1 VSSSEPLV
9 IDQAL
14 FGYADGHRQIGSS
27 VRLPSKDQYQLAAA
41 SDLASGASLGPNDS
55 YLTGLP
61 LAESRRFA
69 LIRTWSA
76 PEMPRPGCVWSH
88 VILIEPRLLASHGD
102 LADFLALLK
111 RPHAAG
117 NEEYAEPLKLLPNV
131 RSMVAPDLSTIESL
145 IWQYYSGER
154 ALLDPDVPAP
164 NLEAAIMAVWSQQWP
179 RLRSSFAFRTASGAE
194 RRRSELINY
203 DVQVGGGR
211 QNRPIVAKEDWVA
224 AGTDDAVSAMV
235 NPLRRFLW
243 RYGRDLS
250 SSRKNYRTLVE
261 LYLAVSRSKEL
272 LAEEAIQIF
281 EAMPDAG
288 DGEILKRDIL
298 GVGVSP
304 SLLPALAP
312 DELLRLLVSNRFD
325 GLSAED
331 KLLQRFNS
339 IPPSQVP
346 ALADFVERHGRELGN
361 WSEAIDHGLVAVA
374 DRDALLGQLPGRIR
388 RLILE
393 SRPEL
398 IDRETLAPLSDEALI
413 ELAAHHTDDDATAPF
428 FASCIVRRDLG
439 SANERLFLAMPLR
452 TFVAAVDAMR
462 AGELDRSWMRTISW
476 NAREILLTEWPKG
489 VRKTADLAAGLVLL
503 RFPKEANRIS
513 EFWTELLANAED
525 DASGEDRVRLHAFLL
540 RAALQEYPSPS
551 TWKLVGLV
559 LPELRPIIL
568 SGLLP
573 NDVHS
578 MLSADLPRFSS
589 VAYWDIDRRILM
601 SLSHL
606 RLRFADE
613 RSLRELNLTP
623 SEMDTVLFGAQVE
636 AERSK
641 ARPWWWPI

>member
-1 VSSSEPLV
+1 VSSSGPLV
-9 IDQAL
+9 VDQAL
-14 FGYADGHRQIGSS
+14 FGYADGHRQIASS

-41 SDLASGASLGPNDS
+41 SDLASGASLGPDDS

-69 LIRTWSA
+69 LIRTWAA

-88 VILIEPRLLASHGD
+88 VILIEPRLLSSHGD
-102 LADFLALLK
+102 LADFQAILK
-111 RPHAAG
+111 RPHAG
-117 NEEYAEPLKLLPNV
+117 RHEEYGEPLELG
-131 RSMVAPDLSTIESL
+131 SHGQSSVAPDLPTIESL

-154 ALLDPDVPAP
+154 VFLDPDVPAP

-203 DVQVGGGR
+203 DVQVGGSR
-211 QNRPIVAKEDWVA
+211 QSRPIVGKEDWVS
-224 AGTDDAVSAMV
+224 AGADDAMSQIVT
-235 NPLRRFLW
+235 PLRRFLW
-243 RYGRDLS
+243 RYGRDLA

-272 LAEEAIQIF
+272 LAEEAIQCF

-298 GVGVSP
+298 GAGTPP

-312 DELLRLLVSNRFD
+312 DELLRLLVSNRFNH
-325 GLSAED
+325 LSAEGI
-331 KLLQRFNS
+331 LQQRFDS

-346 ALADFVERHGRELGN
+346 SLSDFVERHGRELGN
-361 WSEAIDHGLVAVA
+361 WSQAIDAGLVAA
-374 DRDALLGQLPGRIR
+374 ANRDALLGQLPGRIR

-413 ELAAHHTDDDATAPF
+413 DLATHHADDATAPF
-428 FASCIVRRDLG
+428 FASCVVRRDLG
-439 SANERLFLAMPLR
+439 SANERLFRAMPLGI
-452 TFVAAVDAMR
+452 FSAAVEAAR
-462 AGELDRSWMRTISW
+462 ARELDHSWMRTISW
-476 NAREILLTEWPKG
+476 NAKEILVTDWPKG
-489 VRKTADLAAGLVLL
+489 VRNTGDIAAGLVLL
-503 RFPKEANRIS
+503 RFPKEANRTS
-513 EFWTELLANAED
+513 EFWADLLANAID

-540 RAALQEYPSPS
+540 RATLLEYPSPY
-551 TWKLVGLV
+551 TWKLVKLV

-568 SGLLP
+568 NGRLP
-573 NDVHS
+573 NDVYS
-578 MLSADLPRFSS
+578 MLSGDLPRFNS
-589 VAYWDIDRRILM
+589 VAYWDIDRRILV
-601 SLSHL
+601 SLSFI
-606 RLRFADE
+606 RQRFADDG
-613 RSLRELNLTP
+613 SLRELNLKP

-636 AERSK
+636 TERSK